1 MLKTIFYISVFAALT
16 FSFSTIKTSTPELKS
31 TVVVDE
37 EHPGPIDWITV
48 EEAVE
53 LHKTEPKYWVIDLY
67 TDWCGWCKRMDA
79 STFQDPLIA
88 AEIEKNFY
96 AVKFNGEA
104 KRDIVIE
111 GQTFKFVES
120 GRRGYHELAAQL
132 MGGNMS
138 YPSFSFMSNE
148 KKLIQTIPGFKT
160 KEQFLPILKYLG
172 EEAYL
177 TTSWDDYMANYKS
190 PYPTEEN

>member
-1 MLKTIFYISVFAALT
+1 MLKIVFYISVFAALT
-16 FSFSTIKTSTPELKS
+16 LSFSTIKTSTPELKS
-31 TVVVDE
+31 AMVLNE

-53 LHKTEPKYWVIDLY
+53 LHKKEPKYWVIDLY

-120 GRRGYHELAAQL
+120 GRRGYHELAAEL
-132 MGGNMS
+132 MGGKMS

-148 KKLIQTIPGFKT
+148 KKLIQTIPGYKT
-160 KEQFLPILKYLG
+160 KEEFLPILKYLG

-177 TTSWDDYMANYKS
+177 TTSWDNFMANYKS
-190 PYPTEEN
+190 PYPSQEN

>member
-1 MLKTIFYISVFAALT
+1 MLKSIFFISVLATLSI
-16 FSFSTIKTSTPELKS
+16 SFSSVKTSVSTLNSPEIL
-31 TVVVDE
+31 DE
-37 EHPGPIDWITV
+37 DHPGPIDWITI

-53 LHKTEPKYWVIDLY
+53 LHKKEPKYWVIDLY

-79 STFQDPLIA
+79 TTFQDPLIA

-104 KRDIVIE
+104 KRDIIIE
-111 GQTFKFVES
+111 GQTFKFIEN

-160 KEQFLPILKYLG
+160 KEEFLPILKYLG

-177 TTSWDDYMANYKS
+177 TTSWENYMAKYTS
-190 PYPTEEN
+190 PYPSQEN